1 MTPAQMKAT
10 LISLSVMFGAQE
22 SSKSGAELSQLAQL
36 FDDAGKSSL
45 ATFIKTIEANWKAD
59 VRPPRNPRHLKS
71 VLASIQDL
79 FAAAGASAQVKNFGT
94 ILQLFRGDE
103 DQAVV
108 QFLSDTRAAS
118 KKRVALRSARPG
130 AEDIASLAQQL
141 LELKHDREKFDALLA
156 KCEKATVPNLKMI
169 AAKFLGREIK
179 GKTKKADIVTAIR
192 QRQRQ
197 DELNA
202 DRSEAQ
208 SKLVS

>member
-10 LISLSVMFGAQE
+10 LISLSVMFGA
-22 SSKSGAELSQLAQL
+22 SSKSGAELAQLAQL

-45 ATFIKTIEANWKAD
+45 ATFIKKIEANWKAD
-59 VRPPRNPRHLKS
+59 SRTPCYPSHLKS

-79 FAAAGASAQVKNFGT
+79 FAVAGASVQAKDFGT

-108 QFLSDTRAAS
+108 QFLSDMRAAS
-118 KKRVALRSARPG
+118 KKRVALRSARSRAPA

-141 LELKHDREKFDALLA
+141 LDLRHDREKFDALLA
-156 KCEKATVPNLKMI
+156 KCEKVTAPNLKMI
-169 AAKFLGREIK
+169 AANFLGREIK
-179 GKTKKADIVTAIR
+179 GKKADIVTAIR

-202 DRSEAQ
+202 DRGEAQ